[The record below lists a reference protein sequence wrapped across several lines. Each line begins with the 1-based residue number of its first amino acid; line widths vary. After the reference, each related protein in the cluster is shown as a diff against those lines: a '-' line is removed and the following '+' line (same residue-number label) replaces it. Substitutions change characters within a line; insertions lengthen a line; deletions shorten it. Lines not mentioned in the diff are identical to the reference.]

1 MSEELTK
8 EIESKELLKN
18 NLESKLNHYNEQK
31 VAVKRQEADYSKDTN
46 TLK

>member
-8 EIESKELLKN
+8 EIECKELLKN
-18 NLESKLNHYNEQK
+18 NLESKLNHYNELEQK
-31 VAVKRQEADYSKDTN
+31 VSVKKQEADYL